1 MTADG
6 GHDCHSR
13 CGQNISFDEGE
24 RPAECRQLIR
34 QQRLTCDYFGI
45 YGNAMPMECQRL
57 QREVAQVPLV
67 DPLFDDLQRGGFLA
81 DKQDGLP
88 VSQTFGNDV
97 GDRQALACSRW
108 TVEDKTGSRL
118 DRENRFEV
126 AGIARQ
132 DGRQL
137 RGMDL
142 RVESRLSGPA

>member
-1 MTADG
+1 
-6 GHDCHSR
+6 
-13 CGQNISFDEGE
+13 
-24 RPAECRQLIR
+24 
-34 QQRLTCDYFGI
+34 
-45 YGNAMPMECQRL
+45 MPMECQRL

-142 RVESRLSGPA
+142 RVESRLGGPA